1 MGVTAS
7 CASDAPRQV
16 QRIARPFDDAE
27 HASDMLRHGC
37 GFKLANDGVDTRAL
51 QHYLGH
57 RSITHTGEL
66 AKLPFPAHPHSAAD
80 HFEEPSPRHWAAA
93 FGVEDEATLQV
104 LPPQLPKGPDLLAG
118 ERVRACD
125 AVLSPPHM
133 DTAAIKLDQVPGQ
146 FAKLAGARAS
156 RVGEMSRPSVVAV
169 LRLITNSNLVGCK
182 SGSSADVPAL
192 DIAGLVQALLA
203 A

>member
-1 MGVTAS
+1 LETARMAQHVRMNWEGQFGQF
-7 CASDAPRQV
+7 ASP
-16 QRIARPFDDAE
+16 
-27 HASDMLRHGC
+27 
-37 GFKLANDGVDTRAL
+37 
-51 QHYLGH
+51 
-57 RSITHTGEL
+57 
-66 AKLPFPAHPHSAAD
+66 AD
-80 HFEEPSPRHWAAA
+80 HFEEPGPRHRPTA

-118 ERVRACD
+118 ERVRASD

-133 DTAAIKLDQVPGQ
+133 DTAASKRDEVRGQLGKLG
-146 FAKLAGARAS
+146 GGGAS

-192 DIAGLVQALLA
+192 DIAGLLQALLA